1 MSQEDLEIV
10 RQANEAF
17 ESGDL
22 SAAMRAVHPDLVT
35 YRADPDAGT
44 FHGREGFLEA
54 FADWLEGFADYG
66 FTAEEYFDAGDRVLV
81 RFRQWGR
88 GETSTA
94 AVEGPVWLLY
104 TVSESRITRL
114 EIYNSERRA
123 LEAAGLSE

>member
-1 MSQEDLEIV
+1 MSQENVEVV
-10 RQANEAF
+10 RRTNEAF

-22 SAAMRAVHPDLVT
+22 PAAMRAVHPDLVT

-54 FADWLEGFADYG
+54 FADWLEGFADFG

-88 GETSTA
+88 GETSA
-94 AVEGPVWLLY
+94 ATVEGPLWLLY
-104 TVSESRITRL
+104 TVSASRIARI
-114 EIYNSERRA
+114 EMYNSERQA